1 MKSTFQSSNDYTQ
14 KIMKNYTDKSPSA
27 YQYFSKASIDKP
39 FYQEFEQLFKNNE
52 EQQIVIPKNNVKQ
65 VKVYRSNG
73 WINKVSGLM
82 NSPGKL

>member
-1 MKSTFQSSNDYTQ
+1 MKSTFQSSNDYPQ
-14 KIMKNYTDKSPSA
+14 IIVKNYTDKSPSA

-39 FYQEFEQLFKNNE
+39 FYKEFEQLFKNNE
-52 EQQIVIPKNNVKQ
+52 EQSIVSPKNYLKEPI
-65 VKVYRSNG
+65 VYKSNG

>member
-52 EQQIVIPKNNVKQ
+52 E
-65 VKVYRSNG
+65 
-73 WINKVSGLM
+73 
-82 NSPGKL
+82 